1 MVANLSRF
9 VQHAHLDLSPYRG
22 LRPVELFGR
31 VAFPEVGDQPYFFT
45 LGPHSF
51 YWFSLEPREAGLAA
65 RTGEPQPVVAD
76 NWEALFQGDARTQ
89 LARAL
94 PAYLSGR
101 RWFEGRVRP
110 IAGARIVDVIPVT
123 GGGLTATIIG
133 AQVDYAGG
141 EHETYLLPLALATGD
156 EAERLQANYPQTV
169 IAPVRLRGQP
179 GILFDAVQDPR
190 FSRLLLDAIARRRP
204 FKGERGRIEATPGT
218 ALRRLLGP
226 EAMPDPILTEE
237 QPGLTSVHFGNHLVL
252 KLLRRSQRGVNLDV
266 ELGRLVAAQASAAGI
281 LPMAGSLEYHPQ
293 QGEPATVALLQP
305 SVPAARDGW
314 QYTLT
319 AVSQFLE
326 RILNRRSEL
335 QVPLLPEEPL
345 VDLAHGEIPPLVRET
360 LSPYAAIAEALGR
373 RTAQMHLALAAGA
386 GEAQFA
392 PEPFTPSHQRSL
404 FQSMHGQASQTLQM
418 LHRHLPELSGR
429 NREEAQRVLELHARI
444 EAGFAPLREHQVSAL
459 RIRCHGD
466 FHLGHVLVS
475 GGDVLIAYLRT
486 ADGSAFVP
494 GDRGDMATLLH
505 LYLLDTAIGEL
516 RQTLTH
522 QPDEVLIPLRAIQDL
537 IRTAH

>member
-1 MVANLSRF
+1 M
-9 VQHAHLDLSPYRG
+9 
-22 LRPVELFGR
+22 
-31 VAFPEVGDQPYFFT
+31 
-45 LGPHSF
+45 
-51 YWFSLEPREAGLAA
+51 
-65 RTGEPQPVVAD
+65 
-76 NWEALFQGDARTQ
+76 
-89 LARAL
+89 
-94 PAYLSGR
+94 
-101 RWFEGRVRP
+101 
-110 IAGARIVDVIPVT
+110 
-123 GGGLTATIIG
+123 
-133 AQVDYAGG
+133 
-141 EHETYLLPLALATGD
+141 
-156 EAERLQANYPQTV
+156 

-345 VDLAHGEIPPLVRET
+345 VDLAHREIPPLVRET

-444 EAGFAPLREHQVSAL
+444 EAGFAPLRERQLSAL

-475 GGDVLIAYLRT
+475 GGDVLIAGFAGVPPRTRRDRRWKRTPLCDVAGLAYSFHHAAHTALHSLTDGLGQDLTILDPWARFWSAWTAAVVFNAYLRT